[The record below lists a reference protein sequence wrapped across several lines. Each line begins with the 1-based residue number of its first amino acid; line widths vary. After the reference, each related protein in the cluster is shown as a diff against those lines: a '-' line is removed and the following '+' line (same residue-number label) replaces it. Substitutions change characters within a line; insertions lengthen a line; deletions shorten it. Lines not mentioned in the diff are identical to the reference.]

1 MSLQV
6 LANRYLQFFFFCLF
20 ILVLLLGVSF
30 YHLGYWYLRLRSF
43 LWLHNGHLHW
53 FLVPFLV
60 MLLVSQQ
67 KTWDVLYRLSFEK
80 LLQMF
85 VSSKEA
91 GCSDILRETP
101 QKKMCA
107 SPSCSSSPTVEVS
120 PGTGWLRA
128 RQALSHFILSSL
140 KHCLLTPQS
149 SAEEYSQDF
158 LKTTGVHQ
166 AAKMMWLCII
176 HVTSCDIYQWVYEGI
191 LTVPVTLTE

>member
-140 KHCLLTPQS
+140 KHCLLTPQRRNTARTS
-149 SAEEYSQDF
+149 WRPQGYIKQPKWCGFASY
-158 LKTTGVHQ
+158 VWH
-166 AAKMMWLCII
+166 
-176 HVTSCDIYQWVYEGI
+176 HVTFTNESMKES
-191 LTVPVTLTE
+191 